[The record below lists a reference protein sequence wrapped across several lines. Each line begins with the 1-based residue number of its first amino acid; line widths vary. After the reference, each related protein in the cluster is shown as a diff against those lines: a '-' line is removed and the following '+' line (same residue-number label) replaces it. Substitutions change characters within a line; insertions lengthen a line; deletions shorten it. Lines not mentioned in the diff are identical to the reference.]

1 MKPAGP
7 NLAGG
12 GWVRA
17 LAPAKVNPYLAV
29 LGKRADGYH
38 EVDTTLV
45 ALDWCDTLAVRASDA
60 PGVRLDLAG
69 PFASAD
75 VPRDGRNLVVRAA
88 ELALAAARGIGR
100 APRGL
105 DLVLE
110 KHVPSQAGLGGGSSD
125 AAAAWLAVTAICGI
139 DDDTRGRE
147 ALATLGS
154 DCVFFFAAR
163 ATGYARCRGR
173 GELVEPLIA
182 PRRERWLVV
191 ATPAQGA
198 PTAAVYAAFARNLSP
213 VETVPM
219 VPLDALE
226 LGLDA
231 ARSALFARLEP
242 AALSAVPALADWRR
256 VLDEVDCEHFR
267 LSGSGS
273 SFFGLF
279 DSRDAAEAAQR
290 TVAEACARRGLAWR
304 ALRVATFARHG
315 ARLLAGA

>member
-1 MKPAGP
+1 MD
-7 NLAGG
+7 G

-29 LGKRADGYH
+29 LRKREDGYH

-45 ALDWCDTLAVRASDA
+45 ALDWCDTLAVRTSDR
-60 PGVRLDLAG
+60 PGIHLELAG

-88 ELALAAARGIGR
+88 ELALAAAREHGR

-125 AAAAWLAVTAICGI
+125 AAAAWLAVTAACGV
-139 DDDTRGRE
+139 DDDARGRE

-163 ATGYARCRGR
+163 ATGHARCRGR
-173 GELVEPLIA
+173 GELVEPLSA

-198 PTAAVYAAFARNLSP
+198 PTAAVYAALARNLSP
-213 VETVPM
+213 TETVPM
-219 VPLDALE
+219 VPSDALDLE
-226 LGLDA
+226 LDA
-231 ARSALFARLEP
+231 ARSALFSRLEP
-242 AALSAVPALADWRR
+242 AALSSVPALAPWRR
-256 VLDEVDCEHFR
+256 ALDEAGFEHFR

-279 DSRDAAEAAQR
+279 DSRDAAEAALR
-290 TVAEACARRGLAWR
+290 TVADACARRGLECR

-315 ARLLAGA
+315 ARLIESA